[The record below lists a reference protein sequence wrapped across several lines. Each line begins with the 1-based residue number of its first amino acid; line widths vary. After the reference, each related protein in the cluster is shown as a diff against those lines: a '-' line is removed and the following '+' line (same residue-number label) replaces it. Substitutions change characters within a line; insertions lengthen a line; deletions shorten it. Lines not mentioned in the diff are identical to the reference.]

1 MRYAVL
7 SDIHSNL
14 EALEA
19 VLTDAGAQSCD
30 QYVCLGDV
38 VGYNANPSEC
48 VKRIQDLGCPVV
60 KGNHDEQASVAVST
74 ESFNEMAEE
83 AIGWTREHLSAD
95 NKAWLS
101 DLRLTR
107 QVRDFTIVH
116 ASLDTPERWDYV
128 FDDLDAIASFTCQHT
143 PLCFFGHTHW
153 PTAFVRAMMTPS
165 AVSRRAIC
173 LTPGENISSIPA
185 ASASRAIATG
195 APPIASSTPTP
206 GRRATACEYD
216 LETAQ
221 SKIRQ
226 AGLPERPRRPTVGRP
241 VGQGA
246 LRDCHPERSASGVE
260 RAREFPLTFSPPN
273 PSSAPG

>member
-19 VLTDAGAQSCD
+19 VLSDARAQSCD

-48 VKRIQDLGCPVV
+48 VQRIQELGCPVV

-83 AIGWTREHLSAD
+83 AIDWTRQHLSAEE
-95 NKAWLS
+95 KAWLA

-107 QVRDFTIVH
+107 QVHDFTIVH

-128 FDDLDAIASFTCQHT
+128 FDDLDAIASFTYQHT
-143 PLCFFGHTHW
+143 PVCFFGHTHW
-153 PTAFVRAMMTPS
+153 PTVFVRDDGVHRMT
-165 AVSRRAIC
+165 VGQIMVTGSRKYFINPGSIGQPRDRDWRAAYC
-173 LTPGENISSIPA
+173 VYDTE
-185 ASASRAIATG
+185 RQVVEE
-195 APPIASSTPTP
+195 
-206 GRRATACEYD
+206 RRVKYD

-221 SKIRQ
+221 RKIRQ
-226 AGLPERPRRPTVGRP
+226 AGLPDRLADRLAFGR
-241 VGQGA
+241 
-246 LRDCHPERSASGVE
+246 
-260 RAREFPLTFSPPN
+260 
-273 PSSAPG
+273 

>member
-19 VLTDAGAQSCD
+19 VLADARAQSCD

-60 KGNHDEQASVAVST
+60 KGNHDEQASIAVST

-95 NKAWLS
+95 DKAWLA

-128 FDDLDAIASFTCQHT
+128 FDDLDAIASFTYQHT
-143 PLCFFGHTHW
+143 ALCFFGHTHW
-153 PTAFVRAMMTPS
+153 PTAFVRDDT
-165 AVSRRAIC
+165 VRRITVGQIM
-173 LTPGENISSIPA
+173 LTAGRKFFINPGSIGQPRDRDW
-185 ASASRAIATG
+185 RAGYCIYDTDRQVVEE
-195 APPIASSTPTP
+195 
-206 GRRATACEYD
+206 RRVKYD

-221 SKIRQ
+221 RKIRE
-226 AGLPERPRRPTVGRP
+226 AGLPDRLADRLAFGR
-241 VGQGA
+241 
-246 LRDCHPERSASGVE
+246 
-260 RAREFPLTFSPPN
+260 
-273 PSSAPG
+273 